1 MASSVCLQMERAWPE
16 TVVHTC
22 RGVHMSGCERTGRGR
37 QELHPQ
43 LLWVPNLSQNHC
55 HGHHVFQVEA
65 LDVHQGANFTEG
77 NIWTVWYTICA
88 YMYAPICMY
97 YMYMSYTTYKL
108 VACPNY
114 VNKDNIFFI
123 LSFLI
128 PSVLPTR
135 PYEGSIS

>member
-1 MASSVCLQMERAWPE
+1 
-16 TVVHTC
+16 
-22 RGVHMSGCERTGRGR
+22 
-37 QELHPQ
+37 
-43 LLWVPNLSQNHC
+43 
-55 HGHHVFQVEA
+55 
-65 LDVHQGANFTEG
+65 
-77 NIWTVWYTICA
+77 
-88 YMYAPICMY
+88 MYAPICMY